1 MITRI
6 TLENFFS
13 FGEPTSVDLNPDI
26 NILVGINGSGKS
38 NFLKAIY
45 LLRESVAGEGF
56 EKIFLRDW
64 SGFRNVRNF
73 SDAEGDKPIRLTF
86 VFDKDAINEA
96 VNHQGFQFP
105 FNPIYQITINPV
117 GSTAYYL
124 KESIFYVD
132 SNPLGLKIPLKLMEM
147 ENASGFISIHQN
159 GQSSVQNYTQGNSSI
174 GFKTTE
180 PVLRQISEPD
190 RFAPLFTLKRAI
202 ESMGFYYPF
211 DTTPNSPIRQ
221 LANYG
226 TEEELL
232 SDASN
237 LMSILNRIKNQ
248 FSFDYN
254 KIEEY
259 IRKINPHFKDIGFDL
274 VGTKFYMVL
283 REQFLSKSIPIENIS
298 SGTLQYLCLLAICF
312 NPKRGSIICLDEPEI
327 GLHPDMI
334 HSIAEAL
341 KAASGSHT
349 QFIIATHSPLF
360 LNDFELDEILIFEKD
375 AQNQSIVSEKSTED
389 YEDWNDNYLS
399 GQLWLR
405 GLIGGKRW

>member
-1 MITRI
+1 MIARI

-105 FNPIYQITINPV
+105 VNPIYQITINPV

-159 GQSSVQNYTQGNSSI
+159 GQSSVQTYTQGDSSI

-180 PVLRQISEPD
+180 PVLRQISEPN

-202 ESMGFYYPF
+202 EKMAFYSPF
-211 DTTPNSPIRQ
+211 DTAPNSPIRQ
-221 LANYG
+221 PASFG
-226 TEEELL
+226 TEENLL
-232 SDASN
+232 PDASN
-237 LMSILNRIKNQ
+237 LMSILNRIKNN
-248 FSFDYN
+248 FSFDYA
-254 KIEEY
+254 KIEKY
-259 IRKINPHFKDIGFDL
+259 IQKINPYFRDIGFDL
-274 VGTKFYMVL
+274 VGSKIYMVL

-298 SGTLQYLCLLAICF
+298 GGTLQYLCLLAICF

-341 KAASGSHT
+341 KAASGGHT

-360 LNDFELDEILIFEKD
+360 LNDFELDEILIFEKN
-375 AQNQSIVSEKSTED
+375 AQNQSFVSEKSADDFEN
-389 YEDWNDNYLS
+389 WNDNYLS

>member
-13 FGEPTSVDLNPDI
+13 FGEPVSVDLNPDI
-26 NILVGINGSGKS
+26 NVLVGINGSGKS
-38 NFLKAIY
+38 NFLKALF
-45 LLRESVAGEGF
+45 LLSESITGEGF
-56 EKIFLRDW
+56 EKVFLKDW
-64 SGFRNVRNF
+64 GGFRNVRNF
-73 SDAEGDKPIRLTF
+73 KDNDEDKPIRLTF
-86 VFDKDAINEA
+86 IFDKEAINEA
-96 VNHQGFQFP
+96 VNYQGFQFP
-105 FNPIYQITINPV
+105 FDPVYQLTINPV

-124 KESIFYVD
+124 KESIFYINSILQMQV
-132 SNPLGLKIPLKLMEM
+132 PLKLMEM
-147 ENASGFISIHQN
+147 ENATGFITITQN
-159 GQSSVQNYTQGNSSI
+159 GENTVQNYTQGNTPI

-190 RFAPLFTLKRAI
+190 RFAPIFTLKRAI
-202 ESMGFYYPF
+202 ETMAFYNPF
-211 DTTPNSPIRQ
+211 DTTSNSPVRQ

-226 TEEELL
+226 TEEKLL
-232 SDASN
+232 SNANN
-237 LMSILNRIKNQ
+237 LMSILNRIKNH
-248 FSFDYN
+248 FANDYD

-274 VGTKFYMVL
+274 VGNKFFMVL
-283 REQFLSKSIPIENIS
+283 REQFLAKSIPIDNIS
-298 SGTLQYLCLLAICF
+298 GGTLQYLCLLAICF

-334 HSIAEAL
+334 HSIAEAF
-341 KAASGSHT
+341 KAASRGFT

-360 LNDFELDEILIFEKD
+360 LNDFELDDILIFEKNN
-375 AQNQSIVSEKSTED
+375 QNQSIVSEKSADDFEN
-389 YEDWNDNYLS
+389 WNDNYLS